1 MINRQAVR
9 LAALT
14 GIEPAEAAALRWGD
28 VDWLRG
34 RLVLTVRLADGPTLA
49 LEAVDPQRAVPID
62 WETLRLLER
71 QHGVVVGL
79 GGGGGGGG
87 GDGPARFVF
96 PDLDACP
103 LGSVPLGLG
112 GHVWRARARGI
123 R

>member
-34 RLVLTVRLADGPTLA
+34 RLVLAVRLAVGPVLA
-49 LEAVDPQRAVPID
+49 LEAVDPQRAVPVD

-71 QHGVVVGL
+71 RHGVVVGL
-79 GGGGGGGG
+79 GAGG
-87 GDGPARFVF
+87 GPARFVF

-103 LGSVPLGLG
+103 LGARPLSP
-112 GHVWRARARGI
+112 
-123 R
+123 